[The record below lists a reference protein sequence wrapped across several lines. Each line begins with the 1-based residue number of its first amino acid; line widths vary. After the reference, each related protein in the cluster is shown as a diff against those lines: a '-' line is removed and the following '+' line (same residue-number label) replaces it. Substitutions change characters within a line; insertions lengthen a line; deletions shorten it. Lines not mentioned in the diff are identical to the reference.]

1 MDENSL
7 DCVAQDVHNALCL
20 AAYGLQDVVMRC
32 GTTSE
37 ADKGLIYVLDDVE
50 MNVIWGALEV
60 VRSARD
66 KLNLALQSV

>member
-1 MDENSL
+1 MDKNEL
-7 DCVAQDVHNALCL
+7 DCVAQDVHSALCL

-37 ADKGLIYVLDDVE
+37 DGKGLIYVLTDEE

-66 KLNLALQSV
+66 KLNQALQSV

>member
-1 MDENSL
+1 MDRNSL
-7 DCVAQDVHNALCL
+7 DCVAQDVHSALCL
-20 AAYGLQDVVMRC
+20 AACGLQDTIMRC

-37 ADKGLIYVLDDVE
+37 ADKGLIYVLTDEE

-66 KLNLALQSV
+66 KLNQALQSV

>member
-20 AAYGLQDVVMRC
+20 VAYGLQDVVMSC
-32 GTTSE
+32 ETTREPGES
-37 ADKGLIYVLDDVE
+37 LNYVLDDVE

-66 KLNLALQSV
+66 KLNQALQTV